1 MGTLIIANIVV
12 ILINIGLILYLFVEV
27 LKLKQNIKFN
37 LETIENYFE
46 TRITD
51 LSEAVKFLT
60 KLNLDKLKGKEDKAK
75 VVPFKPDDLDKIK
88 EQLNVSNST

>member
-1 MGTLIIANIVV
+1 METLIIANIVV

-27 LKLKQNIKFN
+27 LKLKQNIKIN

-46 TRITD
+46 TRIID